1 MTSVLDQLKTSQLN
15 EETKTRKPRADKG
28 VPRGPRASRT
38 TPVGDYDENRA
49 PITVRILM
57 KGETTPIVLG
67 CARRTIENGFQVF
80 FYPSKIDP
88 YRETRC
94 EFAISEISR
103 IEITEARQTYDLT
116 KPQRIPVELDYTP
129 LQEAPKAGPQI
140 YSPRKNRQQ
149 PAGDLITRLEQS
161 SGPVKIGADE
171 LGGALG
177 VGAAVG
183 GIGDSV
189 V

>member
-1 MTSVLDQLKTSQLN
+1 MN

-67 CARRTIENGFQVF
+67 CARRAIENGFQVF

-103 IEITEARQTYDLT
+103 IEITEARQTYDLRNSA
-116 KPQRIPVELDYTP
+116 QLV
-129 LQEAPKAGPQI
+129 EAPILDMVPNQTKGPQI
-140 YSPRKNRQQ
+140 YSPRKNRAQ
-149 PAGDLITRLEQS
+149 PSGDLITRLEQS

>member
-1 MTSVLDQLKTSQLN
+1 MS

-28 VPRGPRASRT
+28 VPRGPRVSRT
-38 TPVGDYDENRA
+38 TPVGDAKEDTA
-49 PITVRILM
+49 PIFVKVWL
-57 KGETTPIVLG
+57 KGNPMPLAFG
-67 CARRTIENGFQVF
+67 CARRFVENGFHVF
-80 FYPSKIDP
+80 FYPSRYDR
-88 YRETRC
+88 YRETRR
-94 EFAISEISR
+94 EFAISEIVDL
-103 IEITEARQTYDLT
+103 EITEARQVYDLR
-116 KPQRIPVELDYTP
+116 PE
-129 LQEAPKAGPQI
+129 PKAVETNVLDMTPHQAKGPQI
-140 YSPRKNRQQ
+140 YSPRKNRAQ

-161 SGPVKIGADE
+161 SGPVQIGAGE